1 MARIASFLNQYAI
14 AGTRSSYR
22 GGVYAFLTSLYG
34 FARKGKRITDDEK
47 LKFET
52 YAERYFLETHDHSQD
67 LIQFANFCSKKY
79 APTTG
84 NYYHTAVKEFF
95 IFNDVELSRKQER
108 NLKNKIKRGNPIS
121 KEETLDREMI
131 RKLLNNCDLKVKT
144 LILFII
150 SSGVRISEVLDLDL
164 SDVKISKDN
173 SHGVVTIRESK
184 NNHPRITFI
193 NREAV
198 EVLNQWIDQR
208 EEYLKYIIKKSKGRF
223 RVKTP
228 SKDSRLFPV
237 TKNSA
242 EKNIKTALKKAD
254 LFEVDRDTGRATI
267 HYHLFR
273 KFFVTQLSYSGIPD
287 KYIEFFVGHLDV
299 LDRTYNKPSIE
310 KLLEVYLKGEPY
322 LRIYDEGFEE
332 IAKNQEEIKA
342 TQEKVRDMQLEHL
355 MQKSKMDDM
364 MKEHEKMQQQIAQL
378 TRAAKI
384 AEELPD

>member
-1 MARIASFLNQYAI
+1 M
-14 AGTRSSYR
+14 
-22 GGVYAFLTSLYG
+22 
-34 FARKGKRITDDEK
+34 
-47 LKFET
+47 
-52 YAERYFLETHDHSQD
+52 
-67 LIQFANFCSKKY
+67 
-79 APTTG
+79 
-84 NYYHTAVKEFF
+84 
-95 IFNDVELSRKQER
+95 SRKQER